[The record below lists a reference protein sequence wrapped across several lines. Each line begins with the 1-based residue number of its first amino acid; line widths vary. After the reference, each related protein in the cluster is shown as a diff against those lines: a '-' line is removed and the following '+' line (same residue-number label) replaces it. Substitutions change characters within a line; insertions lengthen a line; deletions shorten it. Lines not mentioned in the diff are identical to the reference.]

1 MYNSAMQKISPNQL
15 PPQSIDAEKS
25 VLGSIIIDKDS
36 LHKVVDFL
44 NPEDFYHPSHQIIY
58 ATAVNLFEKREPID
72 LLSLSNRLAEMGQ
85 PNEAGGGTYLTSLTN
100 SVPTS
105 SHISTYGK
113 IVQRKKMLRDL
124 IGAAQHISNLGHN
137 EEEDIEHLL
146 DEAEQRV
153 FSIAQRSLTHA
164 FSHLGDGLGDA

>member
-1 MYNSAMQKISPNQL
+1 MEKISPDKL

-44 NPEDFYHPSHQIIY
+44 SPEDFYHPSHQIIY

-72 LLSLSNRLAEMGQ
+72 MLSLSNRLEEMGQ
-85 PNEAGGGTYLTSLTN
+85 LAEVGGVSYLTTLAN

-113 IVQRKKMLRDL
+113 IDQRKKMLRDL
-124 IGAAQHISNLGHN
+124 I
-137 EEEDIEHLL
+137 
-146 DEAEQRV
+146 
-153 FSIAQRSLTHA
+153 
-164 FSHLGDGLGDA
+164 